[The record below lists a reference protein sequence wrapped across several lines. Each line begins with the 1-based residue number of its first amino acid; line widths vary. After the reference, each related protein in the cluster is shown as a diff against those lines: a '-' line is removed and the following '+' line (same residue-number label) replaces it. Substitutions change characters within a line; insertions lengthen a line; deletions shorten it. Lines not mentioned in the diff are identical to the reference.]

1 MDIDEKLALLDGR
14 GADAEYDAVKALSVL
29 GLEFPKLL
37 LAKYRNSKSGVSVC
51 RVFIMLPSMHLP
63 VRMLMS
69 LLLRRLRINLKG
81 SVIKLACFLPS
92 LKSLAH

>member
-37 LAKYRNSKSGVSVC
+37 LAKYRNSK
-51 RVFIMLPSMHLP
+51 
-63 VRMLMS
+63 
-69 LLLRRLRINLKG
+69 K
-81 SVIKLACFLPS
+81 
-92 LKSLAH
+92 

>member
-14 GADAEYDAVKALSVL
+14 GADVEYGAVKALSVL
-29 GLEFPKLL
+29 GLELPKLL
-37 LAKYRNSKSGVSVC
+37 LAKYRNSKNGVSVC
-51 RVFIMLPSMHLP
+51 RASIMLPSMHLP

-69 LLLRRLRINLKG
+69 LLLRRLWINLKG
-81 SVIKLACFLPS
+81 SGIKLVCFFPS